1 MSDYANKEYT
11 YYPGCSA
18 EETSKPYAMSINAAA
33 QHLGLNLKE
42 MEDWNCCGATAYMS
56 YDQIKA
62 FAIGARNLALAEN
75 MGDHLVTPCNACF
88 SVLTK
93 INKYGDEDLA
103 LGDTVNEALSAAN
116 LNYKGGVTVR
126 HILEV
131 FAKDIPDEVWLDKIT
146 RDLTTLKLAPY
157 YGCMLTRPIDDVDD
171 SEQPTILDDFLRKMG
186 AYVVDFPLKT
196 KCCSGT
202 MVATVPTTANRLIRE
217 LLKCAKD
224 NEADAIVCICPLC
237 QFNLDNYQDAVK
249 KQYGEEYDIPVV
261 YFSQIAGLAMG
272 LDPKSLGL
280 DKAAIPTKKL
290 TEANV

>member
-1 MSDYANKEYT
+1 MDDYTNKEYT
-11 YYPGCSA
+11 FYPGCSS
-18 EETSKPYAMSINAAA
+18 EETSKPYAMSIEAVAK
-33 QHLGLNLKE
+33 HIGLNLKE
-42 MEDWNCCGATAYMS
+42 IEHWNCCGATSYMATE
-56 YDQIKA
+56 QIKA
-62 FAIGARNLALAEN
+62 FAIGARNLALAEG

-93 INKYGDEDLA
+93 VNKYASEDA
-103 LGDTVNEALSAAN
+103 ELGEKVNEALGAAN
-116 LNYKGGVTVR
+116 LHYDGGVKVR

-131 FAKDIPDEVWLDKIT
+131 FQEDIPDEVWLDKIT
-146 RDLTTLKLAPY
+146 KDLTTLKLAPY

-171 SEQPTILDDFLRKMG
+171 SEFPTILDDFLRKMG
-186 AYVVDFPLKT
+186 AYVVDYPLKT

-202 MVATVPTTANRLIRE
+202 MVATAPPTANRLIRE

-249 KQYGEEYDIPVV
+249 KQYGEEYNIPVV
-261 YFSQIAGLAMG
+261 YFSQVVGLAMG
-272 LDPKSLGL
+272 LDPKSLAL
-280 DKAAIPTKKL
+280 DKTAISTKKL